1 MQKFTNLFLFF
12 VIVVYTFT
20 DSVSGQKLK
29 AEDIVA
35 RHLDS
40 IGKAEH
46 RKSIKN
52 QVATG
57 AVNFTVLRQG
67 GVGGDGKI
75 VLASE
80 GNKSLMGMT
89 FSLPN
94 YPSETIIFD
103 GKKLKVGF
111 AINNARSSLGDF
123 LFRYTDTFKEN
134 LFGGTLNS
142 GWVLADL
149 TNRKSKLSLDGSK
162 KINGREAF
170 ELSYSPKGG
179 SDLQIK
185 IFIDKETF
193 EHVRTEYRRIISA
206 QQGPTPETSSQQR
219 EQRQLLIEDF
229 SNYKKENDLNLPHSY
244 RIYLFLEGASGTSE
258 FEWKAEFSQF
268 YFNQQLDPNTFGSD
282 PK

>member
-1 MQKFTNLFLFF
+1 MRKINNFLSLAIITICVLFNA
-12 VIVVYTFT
+12 
-20 DSVSGQKLK
+20 VSAQKLK

-35 RHLDS
+35 KHLDS
-40 IGKAEH
+40 IGKAEN

-57 AVNFTVLRQG
+57 TVSFTVLRQG
-67 GVGGDGKI
+67 GTGGDGKI

-80 GNKSLMGMT
+80 GNKSLLGMT
-89 FSLPN
+89 FTIPT
-94 YPSETIIFD
+94 YPSETVIFD
-103 GKKLKVGF
+103 GKKLNVGF
-111 AINNARSSLGDF
+111 PINNARSSFGDF
-123 LFRYTDTFKEN
+123 LYRYNDTFKEG

-149 TNRKSKLSLDGSK
+149 SNRKAKLSLDGSE
-162 KINGREAF
+162 KINGRDTY
-170 ELSYSPKGG
+170 ELSYLPKGG

-219 EQRQLLIEDF
+219 EQRQILIEDF
-229 SNYKKENDLNLPHSY
+229 SDYKKEKDLNLPHSY
-244 RIYLFLEGASGTSE
+244 RIYLFLEGASGTRE
-258 FEWKAEFSQF
+258 FEWKAVFSQF
-268 YFNQQLDPNTFGSD
+268 YFNQQLDPNTFNSD
-282 PK
+282 SK